1 MSYILDALRKAD
13 AQRERDPAR
22 GIHAQPA
29 RPAMGEQAPPVR
41 ERPWFWAAGAAGVAA
56 VAVGGWYLYRDSP
69 AAPQVAQVAVA
80 PQDAAAPA
88 APLEP
93 APAPPPAAVVLPPPV
108 IVAPP
113 VAPAPLPAPTRT
125 ERSVGGTPPMDGVS
139 PRAARSAMAPS
150 RAIVPAQ
157 ATVLVP
163 PAGSVAS
170 SVMPGASGPVMAAP
184 AQMGTPPQ
192 AGSGMP
198 QPHIP
203 TPPPS
208 QPPGMAP
215 LPAPPPRAAPAPIP
229 PAPPTPPVAGLPADA
244 PKLVITGGVY
254 SANKAQR
261 MLIVNGQVVGEG
273 ADLGSGVVDRGDQ
286 AQDRGAALPR
296 RPLHGRVLSPRASE
310 PIAPAP
316 AAAGTR
322 TSGRP

>member
-80 PQDAAAPA
+80 PQEAPAPA
-88 APLEP
+88 ALEP

-113 VAPAPLPAPTRT
+113 VAPAPLPAPTRL
-125 ERSVGGTPPMDGVS
+125 ERSVGGTPPMDGLS
-139 PRAARSAMAPS
+139 PRAARNAMAPS

-157 ATVLVP
+157 ATVLAP

-170 SVMPGASGPVMAAP
+170 SVLPPASGPIVAEPAP
-184 AQMGTPPQ
+184 SGSPPR
-192 AGSGMP
+192 AGNAMP
-198 QPHIP
+198 QPRPPGPLP
-203 TPPPS
+203 TQPPGMAPA

-215 LPAPPPRAAPAPIP
+215 LPSPLPSPRAAPAPIP

-273 ADLGSGVVDRGDQ
+273 ADLGSGVSIEEIRPKTAVLRFRG
-286 AQDRGAALPR
+286 
-296 RPLHGRVLSPRASE
+296 GRYTVAY
-310 PIAPAP
+310 
-316 AAAGTR
+316 
-322 TSGRP
+322 